1 MSKDLAV
8 LDTTINELISLSE
21 VPKESM
27 VKEMDR
33 NYLALLVNE
42 NPTLDKKYFVDFI
55 TKCQL
60 TGADPRMNQIYLI
73 VHNSW
78 NAQKQ
83 TTEPKG
89 TTVFSYQFFLRLA
102 HRTGELESMRIDT
115 VKEPYLDFSTGKE
128 KPSITTK
135 CHVKRSNQGEI
146 TYQARFWEFA
156 KTDKNGNLQ
165 GNWKSAPY
173 LMLEK
178 CSVANALRWA
188 FPETLGNMYIADEM
202 EKPTGK
208 VIRPEERDPTPSVNL
223 LPKADVKEAIV
234 EKPQES
240 ISDESKA
247 ELELLRSE
255 VRSFIET
262 RPDEWFSKLNKDRK
276 LMLDMIA
283 AVKTPENMNKIYLKC
298 MEYDKEADL

>member
-1 MSKDLAV
+1 MSKDLMV
-8 LDTTINELISLSE
+8 LEPTINELIALSE
-21 VPKESM
+21 VPKDAM

-33 NYLALLVNE
+33 NYLSLLVSE

-78 NAQKQ
+78 NSQKQ

-102 HRTGELESMRIDT
+102 QQTGELESMRIDT
-115 VKEPYLDFSTGKE
+115 VKEPYLDLSNGKE

-135 CHVKRSNQGEI
+135 CHIKRSGKAEI

-165 GNWKSAPY
+165 GNWKTASY

-178 CSVANALRWA
+178 CAVANALRWA

-202 EKPTGK
+202 ERTTGK
-208 VIRPEERDPTPSVNL
+208 SESAAVQQ
-223 LPKADVKEAIV
+223 KAAVVQQPVQQV

-240 ISDESKA
+240 IPATSSHELDEM
-247 ELELLRSE
+247 RSE
-255 VRSFIET
+255 VRSFLET

-276 LMLDMIA
+276 LMLEMVD
-283 AVKTPENMNKIYLKC
+283 AVKTMDNMTKIYQKC
-298 MEYDKEADL
+298 MQYDKEASGE